1 MKAYIEQRVINVAHY
16 ITSTHATLRQVEADL
31 KISRSVAH
39 EDMRVRLPKIN
50 PQLAQKVAV
59 ILECN
64 KVERNVRGG
73 LATKRKIEGGKV
85 LCN

>member
-31 KISRSVAH
+31 KISKSVVH
-39 EDMRVRLPKIN
+39 EDMRVRLPKLN
-50 PQLAQKVAV
+50 PQLAQKVAIV
-59 ILECN
+59 LEYN
-64 KVERNVRGG
+64 KSERNVRGG
-73 LATKRKIEGGKV
+73 LATKRKIERMKM